1 MATAKIANLF
11 NVAAPEQAV
20 VETREPGLCTPAADP
35 HYQFNLLVLKKVMMW
50 LSENAPV
57 KNLFILGDAGTGKTS
72 LILEVAARLGI
83 EVWSMSC
90 SGKTRFN
97 DLVGTLTIAESG
109 ATRFVDGPLAA
120 AARSGGGVPRQRDHP
135 DGSRRADAPGGCAG
149 RSCPAHHPGNG
160 GSGHPSSELPRDRH
174 RQ

>member
-57 KNLFILGDAGTGKTS
+57 KNLFILGDAGT
-72 LILEVAARLGI
+72 
-83 EVWSMSC
+83 
-90 SGKTRFN
+90 
-97 DLVGTLTIAESG
+97 
-109 ATRFVDGPLAA
+109 
-120 AARSGGGVPRQRDHP
+120 
-135 DGSRRADAPGGCAG
+135 
-149 RSCPAHHPGNG
+149 
-160 GSGHPSSELPRDRH
+160 
-174 RQ
+174 